1 MNDKDRELEKKLG
14 TMEKPSLHPEK
25 KEAIH
30 QLLMKVNNKYKRKKR
45 SRSIMKRFVA
55 GLTGVAA
62 IVLLVFFIMTSSNEK
77 PLDHTIEEP
86 IPDET
91 VTIENP
97 ETDKEQ
103 NEITDNEKDEISDQE
118 KDVKKEPDKATSNP
132 FEKYQVFSD
141 YMLEHP
147 GYLSE
152 ARTFYKIEN
161 TNYFLAYGHQ
171 AHAVNRYELFEVK
184 DNTVTLIRSVVDD
197 ADFERIES
205 IVHLDNWKELMIDY
219 LLKEVKPTEEIFFS
233 FDNPQSETEVTIEDQ
248 SYMLFPINVTKDKI
262 YFFKE
267 GEGLWV
273 KLYKDEATINM
284 YGEEQ
289 KAIRIQE

>member
-1 MNDKDRELEKKLG
+1 
-14 TMEKPSLHPEK
+14 MEKPSLHPEK